1 MSLDEA
7 TKSWFTDRLA
17 LLSTH
22 VDSGKGIQ
30 ENASLLED
38 FLGPGELG
46 AVVYAY
52 VEGGKFK
59 FLKGPVDFD
68 KIKAHEDR
76 IIYFINHGRDPGI
89 AVDTPQ
95 ILAGLDY
102 GLNAGKLI
110 HTMDLLFHELYAPQF
125 AGNARAVDDVSAA
138 EDGGAAAGSGS
149 SDAAGPVKNEFK
161 NNLAKFTNQITEVIN
176 HVNGDVTI
184 TIPDMDP
191 SKMSMDDYD
200 VQSKFEAALDNW
212 ISTISEAIERESTR
226 QHQGPGPLDE
236 IEFWRQRNAALS
248 PLYELLNLQ
257 QVKDVQKAMAR
268 MELQRMGTFKAQL
281 GEITKLYVE
290 AKDNVKFLTTLER
303 HFKNLARG
311 NLSIILDTIP
321 SMMAGMRMVW
331 IISRHYNT
339 DERVVPLMERIATE
353 ISSNV
358 ASKIHIQTIF
368 SKPPAEILDII
379 RLAKSVLEA
388 WFSNYMEV
396 REKIEKSGTDH
407 RWEFDKRRLFDKTRY
422 MTKICD
428 NLFSIATALDE
439 FFKFLGPELKEVT
452 GEGER
457 VDELIDRV
465 KGLILPLEAAQRNCD
480 IFNPKYQSVWESLV
494 LDFRQKVEEIE
505 LETTDFID
513 KSFRQ
518 LRSAEGAFNLLENF
532 QNIKSRPS
540 INKKMMQKFD
550 DILQQYS
557 KELGKMHGL
566 FNDRKANPPLY
577 KNYPPVAGAISW
589 AASLFRMAKKPVMRF
604 VSMPSLLET
613 ETGEQI
619 KTEYVQFAKQVDDFI
634 ESKYEAWRENAV
646 AVATDNLRK
655 SVLGP
660 QPSPGESLPPP
671 PYVVNFA
678 PALKTLIREGKY
690 LDRLGFEVP
699 DMVLNIT
706 LQEDKYHESVQRCTR
721 MLNRYHALLD
731 SLNESEKMMLTQ
743 QLRDLSKTI
752 TQGFDPINWNS
763 LHIPAYIE
771 KCNKAIDLFQAMQEL
786 IQSSTSKIEE
796 RLSSIAN
803 TRLVSEADFDD
814 HPYQISELTDQVE
827 NRCRKRVADLVN
839 KYHEIG
845 GMLFKVEE
853 TVTQSNSGRSPTLQP
868 YYNYWER
875 RTYNALSTMVITS
888 LVCLQSLLGLDADSS
903 SGGATADS
911 SAAIDGNSGA
921 SSRKTPL
928 IHVSASMNSSDI
940 STTPSMNDVY
950 KFIRRVIKNIIESSA
965 NFYRWQAGSCIE
977 CEPQRADDDD
987 AEKEGAGW
995 VPTFHDDIC
1004 RNPGVIN
1011 LRVSLIQSISNAF
1024 RKGERHIDGWNQFN
1038 KLYRLWNPKKTAMFK
1053 ELLEKHVPATFFDA
1067 RLSDYTLVAQQ
1078 ALGQPKVKA
1087 IAFLNLDCTLVAEAI
1102 ARQARVWKRDYGN
1115 VLSDTAQK
1123 QLSTVSNTMRQ
1134 LRSEVNTVPSDV
1146 DKMKFVLKVISRIEQ
1161 MDMRQQLQIAGVQEC
1176 FYTLKLWGLVDGI
1189 EEQIAE
1195 AEGLQDAWRELLHWG
1210 RTVDLRMIKVKEDFT
1225 VQTAEKT
1232 AAFEASLA
1240 EMLRDFEMKG
1250 PTSLGVGLDDGLEKL
1265 QEFESKLE
1273 EASIKREELTEAQK
1287 LFKLDIPAYQ
1297 EMTDLADG
1305 IAKLRRIFNLYVKF
1319 KDFEDEQSQQLWS
1332 GLDTL
1337 KLTKGAEGIHKSIKK
1352 LPKELKELA
1361 VYKAVEECV
1370 VQFKDGI
1377 PLISLLKNEAMKPRH
1392 WKKLGEV
1399 TNITFDAN
1407 STTFTLRS
1415 IFEMKLYRFQDAIED
1430 IVNESVQELKLENAL
1445 RNLEENWKTTRFSVR
1460 KYMKGT
1466 QFRGHVLGAADE
1478 IVLEL
1483 EDNLLLLQSM
1493 LGSRFVGIFLDQVK
1507 AWEKQLMNMSDTI
1520 DMWFRVQS
1528 KWMYLESI
1536 FVGSADIRL
1545 QLPEVAKNFDKI
1557 DKGFKDIMA
1566 SCVKNSLCTAACSTD
1581 NRLGVLTNLSER
1593 LEGCQKSLSEYLETK
1608 RNAFPRFFFISDD
1621 ELLSVLGTS
1630 DPESIQQHL
1639 LKLFTN
1645 CERYKFVRGKRGVGG
1660 MISSEGETYDFDN
1673 VAPVEGAVETWMT
1686 GVDEE
1691 MHSSLWTICKKG
1703 VFEYAN
1709 LDRLSWVEQELGM
1722 VTCCGSQ
1729 TWWTWQVEDVFRKV
1743 RGGDKYA
1750 MQTYAV
1756 EQTDQ
1761 LNTMVARVR
1770 LPMKK
1775 QLRKKINCLLILD
1788 VHARDIVDTFVRDSI
1803 LDDREFAWE
1812 SQLRF
1817 YWDKQIDD
1825 LLIRQCTGKFRYGYE
1840 YQGLNGRLVITPLT
1854 DRCYMTITQALTF
1867 KLGCSPAGPAG
1878 TGKTETVKDLAKG
1891 MAIPCFVTCCGEG
1904 LDYQAMGA
1912 IFAGLVQIGAWGC
1925 FDEFN
1930 RINIEVISV
1939 VSAQLR
1945 SIQNALNLNR
1955 VTVDIGIGYEIKI
1968 NDKTGIFI
1976 TMNPGYAGR
1985 TELPDS
1991 IKSLFRP
1998 VTMIRPDLLQI
2009 CEIWLFSEGFEG
2021 ARVLAKKMTTLYS
2034 LGEGQLSKQ
2043 YHYDF
2048 GLRAL
2053 KSVLVMAGSLKREF
2067 SNMAED
2073 MVLMRA
2079 LRDANMPKFVF
2090 EDVPLFLDLIQDL
2103 FPGLDCPRVAYEE
2116 LGRNIVEFMDS
2127 KNYHHDEEVKFAQQ
2141 VDKTVQLYETMLV
2154 RHTSIVVG
2162 PTGGGKTVVLNALA
2176 RGMFL
2181 TFGNTVKM
2189 YTLNP
2194 KAQTVLQLYG
2204 YLDPVT
2210 RDWTDG
2216 ALSKLFRSMNQP
2228 LTPGHEKDLKWLI
2241 YDGDVDALWIE
2252 NMNSVM
2258 DDNRTLTLPNGERIR
2273 LLGHACMIVETFD
2286 LQYASPAT
2294 ISRCGVVWVDP
2305 KDLGCRPFFLRWV
2318 KDRCVLAERPEEM
2331 ETLLE
2336 LYERYVPK
2344 LLSFVLEG
2352 IVDGEIVRKRL
2363 GQVVPMPDIQLVSQL
2378 CSVIDANLPAV
2389 DNNNN
2394 ALPTK
2399 DQDTIEGLF
2408 VYACIWSIG
2417 AVLDEESRPIFD
2429 EFFKSI
2435 ASCAMPGGSVYR
2447 SFFDIENSMWVEWST
2462 QVTKYE
2468 APSPFLFYKVMVPTV
2483 DNVIYTDLLAKMTIV
2498 AKPTLFVG
2506 ESGTAKTVTINN
2518 YLEKLNPETSLL
2530 LTLNFSSKTTAQ
2542 DVYVSIDDA
2551 TDKRTARVYGPPTGK
2566 KLYVFIDDM
2575 SMPRIDAYGTQQPV
2589 AFLLFLIAHNSMYSR
2604 DADLELR
2611 TFKDVVYY
2619 AAMAPPGGGRNA
2631 IDPRMAMQ
2639 FAIYNLTSPTE
2650 DVLQA
2655 IYSAI
2660 IETHTE
2666 NDFTPGVRDVSK
2678 KITPATLEIFNY
2690 LLATLPPTPSKFHY
2704 IFNLRDLGRIFE
2716 GLCLSTPDV
2725 VPDSKYFVRMWV
2737 NEVMRVFRDRLIS
2750 ADDQKVF
2757 DDKLTTILSAEF
2769 SNEKAAAEVRPI
2781 IFGDFAEAVGRLGE
2795 DREDPRLYQELGDYK
2810 SIRSILD
2817 EVLQLY
2823 NGEDNKTMN
2832 LVLFEDALEHLTR
2845 LHRVIRNPRG
2855 NALLVGVGGSGK
2867 QSLTYLATYC
2877 AGYELFTVNLCRG
2890 YGETEFREDLKLLY
2904 NQLGHKPTT
2913 FLFTDAHVVQEGFL
2927 ESVNNMLTTGMVPAL
2942 FETDE
2947 KDAIINGIRAEV
2959 KAQGIVDTSLNCW
2972 KYFVE
2977 KCRDH
2982 LHIVLA
2988 MSPSGET
2995 LRQRCRNFPGLVSAC
3010 VVDWYFSWPRDAL
3023 EQVAT
3028 HFLAET
3034 SIPDEIRPQI
3044 YQHMVMVQLDVVDA
3058 AKRFQEEL
3066 RRFYYVTPKNYLDYI
3081 MNYDKQLMLNRK
3093 RISRSEKRLEGGL
3106 TKLIGAA
3113 TAVEKMSAELEKKKV
3128 IVDAKTKDVQA
3139 MISEITVKKQT
3150 ASEQQESATKKEEEL
3165 NVASAVIAE
3174 ENAKAQAALQEAIPA
3189 LDAAAKALDNLDKKD
3204 ITEIKAFA
3212 KPPPG
3217 VQAVMLCVL
3226 ILKPYPGP
3234 KLTADWKG
3242 CKTMLSNMAFLQQ
3255 LMEFDK
3261 DNIKESQ
3268 IKAVAKHLKHPD
3280 MNMERMGSISV
3291 AGAGLLMWVLA
3302 IYKYHGVAKNVEPLR
3317 IKVKEM
3323 MRQQVQSEKELSAI
3337 KKLLGELAAEIDTLQ
3352 KDLDFNQNQLNEL
3365 KAEASS
3371 MEKRLNAASRLIAGL
3386 GGERVRWTNDK
3397 VLLAKQM
3404 DLLIGDALMAASFLS
3419 YLGAF
3424 TSGYREDLLAR
3435 WKADLLQRKVPL
3447 SQPLELKNLL
3457 SSDAEIQKWVGEGL
3471 PADNQSVQNGM
3482 LTGQSSRFPLCVDP
3496 QEQAVNWIKNKEG
3509 AELVV
3514 QNFSN
3519 PNFIRHLEL
3528 AIQYGKPY
3536 LFEDLDEEI
3545 DPMID
3550 PILERLTFLENNQE
3564 MVKLGDSVIP
3574 WDKSFRL
3581 FMTTKLANPH
3591 YSPEVM
3597 GKTMIINY
3605 SVTQLG
3611 LQNQLLNVV
3620 VGHERPDLEKSYK
3633 ELVTSMSEN
3642 TQILVKLEDS
3652 LLHNLAN
3659 SSGDILSDT
3668 KLIATLEETKTK
3680 SLEVSAKLDQAK
3692 FTAVEIDNT
3701 RKSYTSAAKRGSI
3714 LFFALSG
3721 LSTINK
3727 MYETSLASFL
3737 VVFVQALAKSKKD
3750 NMVEQRLVYIIDKAT
3765 DMVYDYACTG
3775 VFEKHKLMFSFQMT
3789 CMIMEGEDE
3798 LDREAL
3804 NFFLKGDTSLEQPE
3818 QGKPFDWLSD
3828 GGWKDL
3834 LKLQTLNESFS
3845 NIITDLVGNGD
3856 AWRAWYDLEAPE
3868 TVDMPMGYSQ
3878 SLGQFEQLLVYRC
3891 FRQDRTYN
3899 AVKRFVI
3906 WRLGEKYVQPPV
3918 LDYENIY
3925 QQSTAGVPVVFILSP
3940 GADPDSAIQGLAV
3953 DHGMTG
3959 LKFKFMALGQ
3969 GQGPLAAAMLDTGI
3983 QRGHWVLLQNC
3994 HLLLS
3999 WLSSLETI
4007 LITMKNPH
4015 EDFRLWLTTDPTDKF
4030 PMGILQRS
4038 LKVVTEPPDGLKQN
4052 MRNTFS
4058 KIDDHML
4065 EEIPHP
4071 AYAPLVYV
4079 LAFLHAVVI
4088 ERRKYGKIGWNVA
4101 YDYNMSDFNISRR
4114 LLGLYLEK
4122 AYVNG
4127 DEQIPWGSIKY
4138 LIGDA
4143 MYGGRVSDDYDR
4155 RVLQTYMHEYFGDFL
4170 FDDFQ
4175 QFFFSE
4181 VGFQYKMPDPELGQ
4195 KAKVYQAEIET
4206 LPLTN
4211 SPAVFGLHTNAEIG
4225 YFTLAVKEMWRNL
4238 NELQP
4243 RTGGGGSGISRSD
4256 YIAGIAEDILTKIPE
4271 QIDLLVERKK
4281 YGKPTPLQIVLL
4293 QELERWNILNQVML
4307 TSLVDLKRAL
4317 VGEIGMSESLDLLG
4331 VSLFNGYLPAM
4342 WARKAPK
4349 TEKPLG
4355 SWMLH
4360 YQHRQRQFDAW
4371 MADGEPIVMWLAGLH
4386 IPESYLAALVQVTCR
4401 ARNWSLDKSVMYT
4414 NVSVFTEESEIESPM
4429 AYGTY
4434 VSGLYLEGAAWDM
4447 ENQCLKEQ
4455 DPKVLVVQLPI
4466 LQIIPIEVRAL
4477 KLQGTFKTPVYV
4489 TQDRRNAMGVG
4500 LVFDADIR
4508 SKRHSSHWVLQGVS
4522 LCLNIDS

>member
-1 MSLDEA
+1 MVLDA
-7 TKSWFTDRLA
+7 QTKVWFTDRLS

-22 VDSGKGIQ
+22 GDASEALE
-30 ENASLLED
+30 ENED
-38 FLGPGELG
+38 LISSFLNPTELG
-46 AVVYAY
+46 SVIYAY
-52 VEGGKFK
+52 MDDAKFK
-59 FLKGPVDFD
+59 FLQGPVNFD
-68 KIKAHEDR
+68 KIEALEAR
-76 IIYFINHGRDPGI
+76 IIYFINHGRDLS
-89 AVDTPQ
+89 VDVSTATT
-95 ILAGLDY
+95 LDNLDY
-102 GLNAGKLI
+102 GLNAGSVI
-110 HTMDLLFHELYAPQF
+110 NTMDLLFHELYAPHF
-125 AGNARAVDDVSAA
+125 SSASSNSTL
-138 EDGGAAAGSGS
+138 EDTSEHGGGAPSAQV
-149 SDAAGPVKNEFK
+149 PMKNEFK
-161 NNLAKFTNQITEVIN
+161 NNLTKFTNQITEVIN

-191 SKMSMDDYD
+191 TTMSLDDGAT
-200 VQSKFEAALDNW
+200 QSKFEAALENW
-212 ISTISEAIERESTR
+212 INATSEAIEREATR
-226 QHQGPGPLDE
+226 QHQGPGPLHE
-236 IEFWRQRNAALS
+236 IEYWRQRNAALS

-257 QVKDVQKAMAR
+257 QVKEIQRV
-268 MELQRMGTFKAQL
+268 MEKMNLRRFSEFKIQL
-281 GEITKLYVE
+281 TELTKLYVE

-311 NLSIILDTIP
+311 NLSIIQDTIP

-358 ASKIHIQTIF
+358 ASKIHIQSIF

-379 RLAKSVLEA
+379 RAAKAVLES
-388 WFSNYMEV
+388 WFSNYMDV

-422 MTKICD
+422 MAKICD

-452 GEGER
+452 GAGER
-457 VDELIDRV
+457 VDELIERV
-465 KGLILPLEAAQRNCD
+465 KGLIHPLEQAQRNCD

-494 LDFRQKVEEIE
+494 LDFRNKVEEIE

-513 KSFRQ
+513 KAFRK
-518 LRSAEGAFNLLENF
+518 LRSSEGAFNLLENF
-532 QNIKSRPS
+532 QHIKSRPVV
-540 INKKMMQKFD
+540 NRKMLQKFD

-557 KELGKMHGL
+557 KELGKMHDL
-566 FNDRKANPPLY
+566 FEERKDNPPLY

-589 AASLFRMAKKPVMRF
+589 AASLFRMAKKPIMRF

-613 ETGEQI
+613 VTGGKI
-619 KTEYVQFAKQVDDFI
+619 KSEYMQFAIQVDQYIDN
-634 ESKYEAWRENAV
+634 KYDAWRETAA

-660 QPSPGESLPPP
+660 QPPLGEPIPPP
-671 PYVVNFA
+671 PFTVNFS

-706 LQEDKYHESVQRCTR
+706 LQEDKYHDAVQRCSKMLERYHHLLNSLDESERR
-721 MLNRYHALLD
+721 MLTH
-731 SLNESEKMMLTQ
+731 
-743 QLRDLSKTI
+743 QLKVLAKTV

-771 KCNKAIDLFQAMQEL
+771 KCNKEIELFQALQEL
-786 IQSSTSKIEE
+786 IRGSTSKIEE
-796 RLSSIAN
+796 RLASIAN
-803 TRLVSEADFDD
+803 TQLVSESDFDD
-814 HPYQISELTDQVE
+814 TSYQISDLTDQVE
-827 NRCRKRVADLVN
+827 NRCRKRVSDLVN

-853 TVTQSNSGRSPTLQP
+853 HVAQSNTGRSPALQP

-875 RTYNALSTMVITS
+875 RMYNALSTMAITS
-888 LVCLQSLLGLDADSS
+888 LVCLQSLLGLDPDPSH
-903 SGGATADS
+903 G
-911 SAAIDGNSGA
+911 IA
-921 SSRKTPL
+921 SRRTQPL
-928 IHVSASMNSSDI
+928 IQVIASMNSSDI

-950 KFIRRVIKNIIESSA
+950 KFIRRVIKNIIEASA
-965 NFYRWQAGSCIE
+965 NFYRWQRGSCIE
-977 CEPQRADDDD
+977 CEPQRGADGDS
-987 AEKEGAGW
+987 KEGPGW
-995 VPTFHDDIC
+995 VPTFHDDISH
-1004 RNPGVIN
+1004 NPGVIN
-1011 LRVSLIQSISNAF
+1011 LRVSLIQSISSAF

-1038 KLYRLWNPKKTAMFK
+1038 KMYLLWNPKKAAMFK
-1053 ELLEKHVPATFFDA
+1053 ELSEKNVLPSYFDA
-1067 RLSDYTLVAQQ
+1067 RLSDYSLVAQQ
-1078 ALGQPKVKA
+1078 ALNQQKAKA
-1087 IAFLNLDCTLVAEAI
+1087 IAFLNLDCTLVAQAI
-1102 ARQARVWKRDYGN
+1102 ARQAGVWKQDYGN
-1115 VLSDTAQK
+1115 VLSETAQK
-1123 QLSTVSNTMRQ
+1123 TLSHSLMTMEQ
-1134 LRSEVNTVPSDV
+1134 LRNEVNTIPSDV
-1146 DKMKFVLKVISRIEQ
+1146 EKMKFVLKVIARLEH
-1161 MDMRQQLQIAGVQEC
+1161 MDMRQQLLIARVQES
-1176 FYTLKLWGLVDGI
+1176 FYTLKLWDLIDGI
-1189 EEQIAE
+1189 
-1195 AEGLQDAWRELLHWG
+1195 QDKVEMSERLHEDWKDLLYWG

-1225 VQTAEKT
+1225 IQTAEKT
-1232 AAFEASLA
+1232 AAFQTNLEAILK
-1240 EMLRDFEMKG
+1240 EFELKG
-1250 PTSLGVGLDDGLEKL
+1250 PTSLGVGLDEGLEKL
-1265 QEFESKLE
+1265 QDFEGQLQ
-1273 EASIKREELTEAQK
+1273 EARMRREELTEAQK
-1287 LFKLDIPAYQ
+1287 LFKLDIPAYK
-1297 EMTDLADG
+1297 EMTELENG
-1305 IAKLRRIFNLYVKF
+1305 IEKLRRVFNLYVKF
-1319 KDFEDEQSQQLWS
+1319 KEFEDEQSQELWS
-1332 GLDTL
+1332 SLDTI
-1337 KLTKGAEGIHKSIKK
+1337 KLTKGVEQIHKTVKK
-1352 LPKELKELA
+1352 LPKQLKELS
-1361 VYKAVEECV
+1361 VYKAVEEVV
-1370 VQFKDGI
+1370 VQFKEGI
-1377 PLISLLKNEAMKPRH
+1377 PLIAMLKNDAMKPRH

-1399 TNITFDAN
+1399 TKIPFDAN
-1407 STTFTLRS
+1407 SKSFTLKS
-1415 IFEMKLYRFQDAIED
+1415 IFDMKLYRFQDDIED
-1430 IVNESVQELKLENAL
+1430 IVNEAVQESKLENAIRGL
-1445 RNLEENWKTTRFSVR
+1445 HEGWKSTRFTVR
-1460 KYMKGT
+1460 KYMKGS
-1466 QFRGHVLGAADE
+1466 QFRGYVLGAADE

-1493 LGSRFVGIFLDQVK
+1493 LSSRFVAIFLEEVK
-1507 AWEKQLMNMSDTI
+1507 SWEKQLMNISDCI

-1536 FVGSADIRL
+1536 FIGSADIRQ
-1545 QLPEVAKNFDKI
+1545 QLPDVAKNFDKI
-1557 DKGFKDIMA
+1557 DKSFKSIMA
-1566 SCVKNSLCTAACSTD
+1566 SCVKNSLCTVACSTD
-1581 NRLGVLTNLSER
+1581 NRLGALTNLSER

-1608 RNAFPRFFFISDD
+1608 RNSFPRFFFISDD

-1660 MISSEGETYDFDN
+1660 MTSSEGETYDFAT
-1673 VAPVEGAVETWMT
+1673 VAPVEGAVEVWMT

-1691 MHSSLWTICKKG
+1691 MHTSLWGICKKG
-1703 VFEYAN
+1703 VFEYAGT
-1709 LDRLSWVEQELGM
+1709 DRIAWVESQLGM

-1743 RGGDKYA
+1743 REGDKYA
-1750 MQTYAV
+1750 MQKYAV
-1756 EQTDQ
+1756 EQTEQ
-1761 LNTMVARVR
+1761 LNMMVARVR
-1770 LPMKK
+1770 LPMQK

-1803 LDDREFAWE
+1803 LDAREFAWE

-1817 YWDKQIDD
+1817 YWDKHIDD
-1825 LLIRQCTGKFRYGYE
+1825 LLICQCTGKFRYGYE

-2067 SNMAED
+2067 SEMPED

-2103 FPGLDCPRVAYEE
+2103 FPGMDCPRVAYEE
-2116 LGRNIVEFMDS
+2116 LAKNITEIMDS
-2127 KNYHHDEEVKFAQQ
+2127 KNYHHDEEEKFAQQ

-2176 RGMFL
+2176 RGLNL
-2181 TFGNTVKM
+2181 TLGNTVKM

-2204 YLDPVT
+2204 FLDPVT

-2273 LLGHACMIVETFD
+2273 LLTHACMIVETFD

-2318 KDRCVLAERPEEM
+2318 KDRCLLSERTEEM
-2331 ETLLE
+2331 EIFLE

-2344 LLSFVLEG
+2344 LLTFVLDG

-2378 CSVIDANLPAV
+2378 CSLIDSNSPAV
-2389 DNNNN
+2389 DELNNQIPS
-2394 ALPTK
+2394 L
-2399 DQDTIEGLF
+2399 DRDTMEGLF

-2417 AVLDEESRPIFD
+2417 AVLDEESRIVFD

-2435 ASCAMPGGSVYR
+2435 ASCAMPGASIYR
-2447 SFFDIENSMWVEWST
+2447 SFFDIKNSMWVEWST

-2468 APSPFLFYKVMVPTV
+2468 PPSPFLFYNVMVPTV
-2483 DNVIYTDLLAKMTIV
+2483 DNVIYTDLLAKMTCV

-2518 YLEKLNPETSLL
+2518 YLEKLDPETSLL
-2530 LTLNFSSKTTAQ
+2530 LNLNFSSKTTAQ

-2566 KLYVFIDDM
+2566 KLCVFIDDM
-2575 SMPRIDAYGTQQPV
+2575 SMPRIDTYGTQQPV

-2604 DADLELR
+2604 DPDLELR

-2619 AAMAPPGGGRNA
+2619 AAMAPPGGGRNS

-2639 FAIYNLTSPTE
+2639 FAIYNLTSPTP
-2650 DVLQA
+2650 DVLHA

-2660 IETHTE
+2660 IQAHTA
-2666 NDFTPGVRDVSK
+2666 NDFASGVRDVSK
-2678 KITPATLEIFNY
+2678 KVTSATLEMFNF
-2690 LLATLPPTPSKFHY
+2690 LLASLPPTPSKFHY

-2716 GLCLSTPDV
+2716 GMCLSTPDV
-2725 VPDSKYFVRMWV
+2725 VTDSGIFIRLWT
-2737 NEVMRVFRDRLIS
+2737 NEMMRIFRDRLIS
-2750 ADDQKVF
+2750 IEDQKAF
-2757 DDKLTTILSAEF
+2757 DTKLTTILTAEF
-2769 SNEKAAAEVRPI
+2769 ANEKAQAEVRPI
-2781 IFGDFAEAVGRLGE
+2781 IFGDFKECAGRLGE
-2795 DREDPRLYQELGDYK
+2795 GLEDPRLYQELGSYK
-2810 SIRSILD
+2810 SIRPILD
-2817 EVLQLY
+2817 EVLGLY
-2823 NGEDNKTMN
+2823 NEDHKTMN

-2845 LHRVIRNPRG
+2845 VHRVIRNPRG

-2867 QSLTYLATYC
+2867 QSLSYLATYC

-2904 NQLGHKPTT
+2904 NQLGKTPTT

-2959 KAQGIVDTSLNCW
+2959 KSRGIVDTSLNCW
-2972 KYFVE
+2972 KYYVT
-2977 KCRDH
+2977 KCRDN
-2982 LHIVLA
+2982 LHVVLA

-3023 EQVAT
+3023 QQVAT

-3034 SIPDEIRPQI
+3034 SIPDDIRPQI
-3044 YQHMVMVQLDVVDA
+3044 YQHMVMVQLDVVQA
-3058 AKRFQEEL
+3058 ATKFQEEL
-3066 RRFYYVTPKNYLDYI
+3066 RRHYYVTPKNYLDYI
-3081 MNYDKQLMLNRK
+3081 MNYDKQLTLNRK
-3093 RISRSEKRLEGGL
+3093 RIARSEKRLEGGL
-3106 TKLIGAA
+3106 TKLIEAA
-3113 TAVEKMSAELEKKKV
+3113 TAVEKMSVELEKKKV
-3128 IVDAKTKDVQA
+3128 IVDAKTKDVQG
-3139 MISEITVKKQT
+3139 MISEITVKKKN
-3150 ASEQQESATKKEEEL
+3150 ASEQQEAATKKEEDL
-3165 NVASAVIAE
+3165 GVASEIITI
-3174 ENAKAQAALQEAIPA
+3174 ENGKAQAALSEAIPA
-3189 LDAAAKALDNLDKKD
+3189 LEAAAKALENLDKKD
-3204 ITEIKAFA
+3204 ITEIKAFS

-3226 ILKPYPGP
+3226 IMKPYSGP
-3234 KLTADWKG
+3234 KLTQDWKG
-3242 CKTMLSNMAFLQQ
+3242 CKTMLSNMSFLQQ
-3255 LMEFDK
+3255 LQEYDK

-3268 IKAVAKHLKHPD
+3268 IKGVTKQLKHPD
-3280 MNMERMGSISV
+3280 MNMERMSSISV
-3291 AGAGLLMWVLA
+3291 AGSGLLMWVLA

-3323 MRQQVQSEKELSAI
+3323 MRQQVQSEKELTAI
-3337 KKLLGELAAEIDTLQ
+3337 KKLLSELAQEIDTLQ
-3352 KDLDFNQNQLNEL
+3352 KDLDYNQNQLNEL
-3365 KAEASS
+3365 KTEALS

-3397 VLLAKQM
+3397 SLLSKQM
-3404 DLLIGDALMAASFLS
+3404 NFLIGDALMAASFLS

-3424 TSGYREDLLAR
+3424 TSGYREDLLGR
-3435 WKADLLQRKVPL
+3435 WQSDLLERKVPL
-3447 SQPLELKNLL
+3447 SEPVELKNLL
-3457 SSDAEIQKWVGEGL
+3457 SSDAEIQKWVGQGL

-3509 AELVV
+3509 KELVV
-3514 QNFSN
+3514 QNFSH

-3550 PILERLTFLENNQE
+3550 PILERLTFIENNQE
-3564 MVKLGDSVIP
+3564 MVKLGDNTIP
-3574 WDKSFRL
+3574 WDKGFRL

-3591 YSPEVM
+3591 YSPEIM

-3633 ELVTSMSEN
+3633 ELVTAMSEN

-3659 SSGDILSDT
+3659 STGDILSDT

-3680 SLEVSAKLDQAK
+3680 SLEVSAKLDQSK
-3692 FTAVEIDNT
+3692 FTAIEIDNT

-3737 VVFVQALAKSKKD
+3737 VVFVQALARSKKV
-3750 NMVEQRLVYIIDKAT
+3750 NMVDQRLKNIITKAT

-3789 CMIMEGEDE
+3789 CMIMEGEGE
-3798 LDREAL
+3798 LNRKAL
-3804 NFFLKGDTSLEQPE
+3804 SFFLRGDTSLEQPP
-3818 QGKPFDWLSD
+3818 QGKPFPWLSD
-3828 GGWKDL
+3828 SGWKDL
-3834 LKLQTLNESFS
+3834 LKLQTLSESFA
-3845 NIITDLVGNGD
+3845 NIVTDLVNNGD
-3856 AWRAWYDLEAPE
+3856 DWRAWYDKEAPE
-3868 TVDMPMGYSQ
+3868 TVDMPVNYSNI
-3878 SLGQFEQLLVYRC
+3878 LGMFEQLLVYRC

-3925 QQSTAGVPVVFILSP
+3925 QQSMATVPVVFILSP
-3940 GADPDSAIQGLAV
+3940 GADPDSAIQSLAV

-4007 LITMKNPH
+4007 LITMRNPH

-4058 KIDDHML
+4058 KIDDTML

-4114 LLGLYLEK
+4114 LLGLYLTK
-4122 AYVNG
+4122 AYDNG
-4127 DEQIPWGSIKY
+4127 DEQIPWGSLKY

-4155 RVLQTYMHEYFGDFL
+4155 RVLQTYMHEYFGDFI
-4170 FDDFQ
+4170 FDTFQ
-4175 QFFFSE
+4175 KFYFSQI
-4181 VGFQYKMPDPELGQ
+4181 GFNYQMPDPELGQ
-4195 KAKVYQAEIET
+4195 KAKIYQNEIET

-4243 RTGGGGSGISRSD
+4243 RTSGGGGGVSRSD
-4256 YIAGIAEDILTKIPE
+4256 YIAGIAEDIIEKIPE

-4293 QELERWNILNQVML
+4293 QELERWNALNNVML

-4317 VGEIGMSESLDLLG
+4317 VGEIGMSETLDLVG
-4331 VSLFNGYLPAM
+4331 ASLFNGYLPAM

-4360 YQHRQRQFDAW
+4360 YQHRQRQFDSW

-4401 ARNWSLDKSVMYT
+4401 ARGWSLDKSVMYT

-4466 LQIIPIEVRAL
+4466 LQVIPIEQRAL

-4500 LVFDADIR
+4500 LVFDADIK
-4508 SKRHSSHWVLQGVS
+4508 SKRHSSHWVLQGVA
-4522 LCLNIDS
+4522 LCLNTDS

>member
-1 MSLDEA
+1 
-7 TKSWFTDRLA
+7 
-17 LLSTH
+17 
-22 VDSGKGIQ
+22 
-30 ENASLLED
+30 
-38 FLGPGELG
+38 
-46 AVVYAY
+46 
-52 VEGGKFK
+52 
-59 FLKGPVDFD
+59 
-68 KIKAHEDR
+68 
-76 IIYFINHGRDPGI
+76 
-89 AVDTPQ
+89 
-95 ILAGLDY
+95 
-102 GLNAGKLI
+102 
-110 HTMDLLFHELYAPQF
+110 
-125 AGNARAVDDVSAA
+125 
-138 EDGGAAAGSGS
+138 
-149 SDAAGPVKNEFK
+149 
-161 NNLAKFTNQITEVIN
+161 
-176 HVNGDVTI
+176 
-184 TIPDMDP
+184 
-191 SKMSMDDYD
+191 MDDYD
-200 VQSKFEAALDNW
+200 VQAKFEAALDNW
-212 ISTISEAIERESTR
+212 IAAITEAIERESTR
-226 QHQGPGPLDE
+226 QHQGPGPLHE

-248 PLYELLNLQ
+248 PLYELLSLQ
-257 QVKDVQKAMAR
+257 QVKEVQRVMTR
-268 MELQRMGTFKAQL
+268 MELPRMSTFKSQL
-281 GEITKLYVE
+281 SEIKKLYEE

-331 IISRHYNT
+331 IISRNYNT

-379 RLAKSVLEA
+379 RLAKDVLES
-388 WFSNYMEV
+388 WFSNYMDV

-422 MTKICD
+422 MAKICD

-457 VDELIDRV
+457 VDELIQRV
-465 KGLILPLEAAQRNCD
+465 KGLVLPLEAAQRNCD

-550 DILQQYS
+550 DILHQYS
-557 KELGKMHGL
+557 KELSKMHGL
-566 FNDRKANPPLY
+566 FTARKESPPLY

-613 ETGEQI
+613 ETGEKI
-619 KTEYVQFAKQVDDFI
+619 KTEYVEFAKQVDEYI
-634 ESKYEAWRENAV
+634 ETKYEAWRESAV
-646 AVATDNLRK
+646 SVATDNLRK

-660 QPSPGESLPPP
+660 QPSPGEPLPPP
-671 PYVVNFA
+671 PFSVNFS

-706 LQEDKYHESVQRCTR
+706 LQEDKYHDSVQRCTK
-721 MLNRYHALLD
+721 MLNRYHGLLD
-731 SLNESEKMMLTQ
+731 SLSESEKMMLTQ
-743 QLRDLSKTI
+743 QLRDLTKTV

-786 IQSSTSKIEE
+786 IRSSTSKIEE
-796 RLSSIAN
+796 RLASIAG
-803 TRLVSEADFDD
+803 TRLVSETDFEDTS
-814 HPYQISELTDQVE
+814 YQISELTDQVE

-853 TVTQSNSGRSPTLQP
+853 TVTQSNTGRSPTLKP

-875 RTYNALSTMVITS
+875 RMYNALSTMVITS
-888 LVCLQSLLGLDADSS
+888 LVCLQSLLGLDAT
-903 SGGATADS
+903 GQGAPT
-911 SAAIDGNSGA
+911 
-921 SSRKTPL
+921 SSRTKPL
-928 IHVSASMNSSDI
+928 IHVTASMNSSDI

-965 NFYRWQAGSCIE
+965 NFFRWQNGSCIE
-977 CEPQRADDDD
+977 CEPQGGEDE
-987 AEKEGAGW
+987 EKEEARW
-995 VPTFHDDIC
+995 VPTFHDDIS

-1011 LRVSLIQSISNAF
+1011 LRVSLIQSISTAF

-1038 KLYRLWNPKKTAMFK
+1038 KMYLLWNPKKAAMFK
-1053 ELLEKHVPATFFDA
+1053 ELLEKSMPATFFDA
-1067 RLSDYTLVAQQ
+1067 RLSDYTMVAQQ
-1078 ALGQPKVKA
+1078 ALEQPKVKA
-1087 IAFLNLDCTLVAEAI
+1087 VAFLNLDCTLVAQAI
-1102 ARQARVWKRDYGN
+1102 ARQAGVWKRDYGN

-1123 QLSTVSNTMRQ
+1123 QLATVKNTMEQ
-1134 LRSEVNTVPSDV
+1134 LRSEVNTVPSDIE
-1146 DKMKFVLKVISRIEQ
+1146 KMKFVLKVISRIEQ
-1161 MDMRQQLQIAGVQEC
+1161 MDMRQQLKIAQVQEC
-1176 FYTLKLWGLVDGI
+1176 FYTLKLWNLVEGI
-1189 EEQIAE
+1189 EDEIAASE
-1195 AEGLQDAWRELLHWG
+1195 TLQDEWRELLHWG
-1210 RTVDLRMIKVKEDFT
+1210 RTVDLRMVKVKEDFT
-1225 VQTAEKT
+1225 VQTSEKT
-1232 AAFEASLA
+1232 TQFEESLK
-1240 EMLRDFEMKG
+1240 EMLNDFEVRG
-1250 PTSLGVGLDDGLEKL
+1250 PTSIGVGLDEGLDKL
-1265 QEFESKLE
+1265 QEFESRYD
-1273 EASIKREELTEAQK
+1273 EACIKREELTEAQK
-1287 LFKLDIPAYQ
+1287 LFKLDIPAYK
-1297 EMTDLADG
+1297 EMTEVLNG

-1319 KDFEDEQSQQLWS
+1319 KDFEEEQSQELWS
-1332 GLDTL
+1332 SLDTL
-1337 KLTKGAEGIHKSIKK
+1337 KLTKGIEVIHKEVRK
-1352 LPKELKELA
+1352 LPKDLKELP
-1361 VYKAVEECV
+1361 VYKSVEEVV

-1377 PLISLLKNEAMKPRH
+1377 PLISLLKNDAMKPRH

-1415 IFEMKLYRFQDAIED
+1415 IFEMKLYRFQDDIED
-1430 IVNESVQELKLENAL
+1430 IVNEAVQELKLENAL
-1445 RNLEENWKTTRFSVR
+1445 RNLDESWKSKRFTVR
-1460 KYMKGT
+1460 KYMKGS
-1466 QFRGHVLGAADE
+1466 QLRGHVLGAADE

-1493 LGSRFVGIFLDQVK
+1493 LSSRFVGIFLDQVK
-1507 AWEKQLMNMSDTI
+1507 SWEKQLMTMSDCI

-1545 QLPEVAKNFDKI
+1545 QLPDVAKNFDKI
-1557 DKGFKDIMA
+1557 DKGFKDIMT
-1566 SCVKNSLCTAACSTD
+1566 SCVKNSLCTAACTTD
-1581 NRLGVLTNLSER
+1581 NRLGTLINLSER

-1660 MISSEGETYDFDN
+1660 MISSEGESYDFDN

-1686 GVDEE
+1686 GVDAE
-1691 MHSSLWTICKKG
+1691 MHSSLWTICKNG
-1703 VFEYAN
+1703 VFQYAKT
-1709 LDRLSWVEQELGM
+1709 DRLSWVEEQLGM

-1743 RGGDKYA
+1743 RKGDKYA
-1750 MQTYAV
+1750 MQTFAV
-1756 EQTDQ
+1756 EQTEQ

-1803 LDDREFAWE
+1803 LDEREFAWE

-2067 SNMAED
+2067 ADLGED

-2116 LGRNIVEFMDS
+2116 LATNIVEYMDS
-2127 KNYHHDEEVKFAQQ
+2127 KNFHHDEQEKFAQQ

-2181 TFGNTVKM
+2181 TFGNNVKM

-2204 YLDPVT
+2204 FLDPVT

-2273 LLGHACMIVETFD
+2273 LLGHACMVVETFD

-2318 KDRCVLAERPEEM
+2318 KDRCVLAERTEEM
-2331 ETLLE
+2331 EIFLE
-2336 LYERYVPK
+2336 LYERYIPQ

-2363 GQVVPMPDIQLVSQL
+2363 GQVIPMPDIQLVSQL
-2378 CSVIDANLPAV
+2378 CSMIDANLPAV
-2389 DNNNN
+2389 DENENPI
-2394 ALPTK
+2394 APV
-2399 DQDTIEGLF
+2399 DRDTMEGLF
-2408 VYACIWSIG
+2408 VYAAIWSIG
-2417 AVLDEESRPIFD
+2417 AVLDEESRLVFD

-2447 SFFDIENSMWVEWST
+2447 SFFDIKNSMWVEWST

-2483 DNVIYTDLLAKMTIV
+2483 DNVIYTDLLAKMTRV

-2518 YLEKLNPETSLL
+2518 YLEKLNPDTSLL
-2530 LTLNFSSKTTAQ
+2530 LTLNFSSKTNAQ

-2575 SMPRIDAYGTQQPV
+2575 SMPRIDEYGTQQPV

-2604 DADLELR
+2604 DPDLELR

-2639 FAIYNLTSPTE
+2639 FAIYNLTSPTP
-2650 DVLQA
+2650 DVLHA

-2660 IETHTE
+2660 IETHTAD
-2666 NDFTPGVRDVSK
+2666 DFAQSVQDVSK
-2678 KITPATLEIFNY
+2678 KVTAATLEMYNY
-2690 LLATLPPTPSKFHY
+2690 LLSTLPPTPSKFHY

-2725 VPDSKYFVRMWV
+2725 VTDSKQFIRMWV
-2737 NEVMRVFRDRLIS
+2737 NEMMRIFRDRLIS
-2750 ADDQKVF
+2750 TDDQKVF
-2757 DDKLTTILSAEF
+2757 DDKLATILSAEF
-2769 SNEKAAAEVRPI
+2769 ANEKTTAEVRPI
-2781 IFGDFAEAVGRLGE
+2781 IYGDFADCVGRLSE
-2795 DREDPRLYQELGDYK
+2795 EREDLRLYQELGDYK
-2810 SIRSILD
+2810 GIRVILD

-2823 NGEDNKTMN
+2823 NEDNKTMN

-2867 QSLTYLATYC
+2867 QSLTYLATFC

-2890 YGETEFREDLKLLY
+2890 YGDTEFREDLKLLFG
-2904 NQLGHKPTT
+2904 QLGQKPTT
-2913 FLFTDAHVVQEGFL
+2913 FLFTDAHVVEEGFL

-2947 KDAIINGIRAEV
+2947 KDAIINGIRSEV
-2959 KAQGIVDTSLNCW
+2959 KSKGIVDTSLNCW
-2972 KYFVE
+2972 KYYVE
-2977 KCRDH
+2977 KCRDN

-3010 VVDWYFSWPRDAL
+3010 VVDWFFSWPRDAL

-3034 SIPDEIRPQI
+3034 SIPDAIRPQI

-3058 AKRFQEEL
+3058 AKRFQDEL
-3066 RRFYYVTPKNYLDYI
+3066 RRHYYVTPKNYLDYI
-3081 MNYDKQLMLNRK
+3081 MNYDKQLTLNRK
-3093 RISRSEKRLEGGL
+3093 RIARSEKRLEGGL

-3128 IVDAKTKDVQA
+3128 IVDAKTKDVQG
-3139 MISEITVKKQT
+3139 MISEITVKKAN
-3150 ASEQQESATKKEEEL
+3150 ASEQQEAATKKEEEL
-3165 NVASAVIAE
+3165 KVAGAIIAE
-3174 ENAKAQAALQEAIPA
+3174 ENGKAQAALSEAIPA

-3204 ITEIKAFA
+3204 ITEVKGFS

-3234 KLTADWKG
+3234 KLSQDWKG
-3242 CKTMLSNMAFLQQ
+3242 CKTMLSNIAFLQQ
-3255 LMEFDK
+3255 LIDFDK
-3261 DNIKESQ
+3261 DNIKDTQ
-3268 IKAVAKHLKHPD
+3268 IKAVAKQLKHPD
-3280 MNMERMGSISV
+3280 MNMERMSSISV

-3323 MRQQVQSEKELSAI
+3323 MRQQVQSEKELTAI
-3337 KKLLGELAAEIDTLQ
+3337 KKLLAKLSSEIDKLQ
-3352 KDLDFNQNQLNEL
+3352 TDLDFNQAQLNEL

-3397 VLLAKQM
+3397 ALLGKQM
-3404 DLLIGDALMAASFLS
+3404 NYLIGDALMAASFLS

-3424 TSGYREDLLAR
+3424 TSGYREDLLSR
-3435 WKADLLQRKVPL
+3435 WQADLLERKVPL
-3447 SQPLELKNLL
+3447 SQPVELKNLL
-3457 SSDAEIQKWVGEGL
+3457 SSDAEIQQWVGQGL

-3536 LFEDLDEEI
+3536 LFEDVDEEI

-3550 PILERLTFLENNQE
+3550 PILERLTFIENNQE
-3564 MVKLGDSVIP
+3564 MVKLGDSTIP

-3591 YSPEVM
+3591 YSPEIM

-3620 VGHERPDLEKSYK
+3620 VGHERPDLEKTYK
-3633 ELVTSMSEN
+3633 ELVTAMSEN

-3659 SSGDILSDT
+3659 STGDILSDT

-3692 FTAVEIDNT
+3692 FTAIEIDNT

-3737 VVFVQALAKSKKD
+3737 VVFVQSLERAKKD
-3750 NMVEQRLVYIIDKAT
+3750 NMVEQRLINIITKAT

-3789 CMIMEGEDE
+3789 CMIMEGEGE
-3798 LDREAL
+3798 LDRTAL

-3818 QGKPFDWLSD
+3818 QAKPFDWLSD

-3834 LKLQTLNESFS
+3834 LKLQTLNESFDS
-3845 NIITDLVGNGD
+3845 IVTDVTSNGD
-3856 AWRAWYDLEAPE
+3856 EWRAWYDLEAPE
-3868 TVDMPMGYSQ
+3868 TVEMPMGYSKK
-3878 SLGQFEQLLVYRC
+3878 LGQFEQLLIYRC

-3906 WRLGEKYVQPPV
+3906 WRLNEKYVQPPV
-3918 LDYENIY
+3918 LDYEKIY
-3925 QQSTAGVPVVFILSP
+3925 QQSTASVPVVFILSP
-3940 GADPDSAIQGLAV
+3940 GADPDSAIQRLAV

-3969 GQGPLAAAMLDTGI
+3969 GQGPLAANMLDTGI

-4007 LITMKNPH
+4007 LINMKNPH
-4015 EDFRLWLTTDPTDKF
+4015 KDFRLWLTTDPTDKF

-4058 KIDDHML
+4058 KIDDQML
-4065 EEIPHP
+4065 EENPHP

-4155 RVLQTYMHEYFGDFL
+4155 RVLQTYMHEYFGDFI

-4181 VGFQYKMPDPELGQ
+4181 VGFPYKMPDPKLGQ
-4195 KAKVYQAEIET
+4195 KAKVYQSEIET

-4211 SPAVFGLHTNAEIG
+4211 SPAVFGLHSNAEIG

-4243 RTGGGGSGISRSD
+4243 RTAAGGTGVSRSD
-4256 YIAGIAEDILTKIPE
+4256 YIAGIAEDIISKIPE

-4293 QELERWNILNQVML
+4293 QELERWNILNSVMM
-4307 TSLVDLKRAL
+4307 TSLIDLKRAL

-4331 VSLFNGYLPAM
+4331 VSLYNGYLPSM

-4414 NVSVFTEESEIESPM
+4414 NVSVFTEASEIESPM

-4466 LQIIPIEVRAL
+4466 LQVIPIEQRAL

-4508 SKRHSSHWVLQGVS
+4508 STRHSSHWVLQGVA